1 MTEKMMR
8 TFGKFKAIFAKTVFI
23 LLFLTQSI
31 SAEEQKAVA
40 VETSRV
46 RSELVSPAIWVP
58 GTVISRQDSRI
69 AAEVSGNLVWV
80 AEVGDRFKTGEILAR
95 INDRELQL
103 ELRNNR
109 AAEKRLSAR
118 FDYLERQV
126 KRLGRLAKS
135 NSAAESELDQ
145 LSAERDMLTQELMAA
160 TVAIDRTLYDIER
173 TRIAAPFAGVVVER
187 MQQPGEYLARAGE
200 VVRLVN
206 TDVLEIRVQAPLN
219 VARHVSAGDLV
230 KVKSNLDMI
239 STHVRTLIPVGD
251 DNSRML
257 QLRLE
262 LENSKWIIGEAVRVA
277 LNNATATTTL
287 TVPRDAL
294 VLRDG
299 ETYVFTVLK
308 DQTARRI
315 DVIAGEGA
323 DDYVSVKGG
332 LSENDEII
340 IRGAERLRDGSPVKV
355 TKTEVVQN

>member
-1 MTEKMMR
+1 MIKPVVMASVIA
-8 TFGKFKAIFAKTVFI
+8 FCFASATVFA
-23 LLFLTQSI
+23 Q
-31 SAEEQKAVA
+31 EQKAVA
-40 VETSRV
+40 VQTSRV
-46 RSELVSPAIWVP
+46 QSELVSPAIWVP

-80 AEVGDRFKTGEILAR
+80 AEVGDRFDAGGILAR

-103 ELRNNR
+103 QLRNNQSE
-109 AAEKRLSAR
+109 EKRLRAR

-145 LSAERDMLTQELMAA
+145 LRAERDMLTQELRAA
-160 TVAIDRTLYDIER
+160 KVAIDRTLYDIER
-173 TRIAAPFAGVVVER
+173 TRIAAPFPGIVVER

-206 TDVLEIRVQAPLN
+206 IDILEIRVQAPLN
-219 VARHVSAGDLV
+219 VARHVSTGDLV
-230 KVKSNLDMI
+230 KVKNNLDEI
-239 STHVRTLIPVGD
+239 NTRVRTVIPVGD

-262 LENSKWIIGEAVRVA
+262 LDNREWIIGEAVRVA
-277 LNNATATTTL
+277 LSNAKAATTL

-299 ETYVFTVLK
+299 ETYLYTILQDNTV
-308 DQTARRI
+308 RRI

-323 DDYVSVKGG
+323 GKNVSIKGN
-332 LSENDEII
+332 LSEGDEVIT
-340 IRGAERLRDGSPVKV
+340 RGAERLRDGSLVKIIND
-355 TKTEVVQN
+355 EVASH